1 MESIKNNI
9 KRDLNDALKI
19 LNGTFTGS
27 GSPALDG
34 DASFRTVQKIYYG
47 CPGTGKSRTIKDMV
61 EGENGENIVYF
72 DEKGKK
78 VDDISSVK
86 DKSKITS
93 NIFRTTFHPDY
104 DYSTFVGSYKPVMNP
119 VLDEDGNETG
129 NEDLPAFFH
138 G

>member
-72 DEKGKK
+72 D
-78 VDDISSVK
+78 
-86 DKSKITS
+86 
-93 NIFRTTFHPDY
+93 
-104 DYSTFVGSYKPVMNP
+104 
-119 VLDEDGNETG
+119 
-129 NEDLPAFFH
+129 
-138 G
+138 